1 MGMCGAGRGAHDSV
15 GGGVGG
21 AGRVE
26 GAGWEGTSPA
36 QLCPQLPPPQPAMGF
51 ALSTW
56 TSMLTAIKSSGL
68 DACSGDP
75 WTPLLLLRTLL
86 LACPPSY
93 QWDYREQGLGPG
105 PRVNLS
111 VFTDA

>member
-1 MGMCGAGRGAHDSV
+1 MGRHFTCSAV
-15 GGGVGG
+15 P
-21 AGRVE
+21 
-26 GAGWEGTSPA
+26 PA
-36 QLCPQLPPPQPAMGF
+36 PSTAACHGLCFIHLDKQ
-51 ALSTW
+51 
-56 TSMLTAIKSSGL
+56 LTAIKSSGL

-93 QWDYREQGLGPG
+93 QWDYGEQGLGPG